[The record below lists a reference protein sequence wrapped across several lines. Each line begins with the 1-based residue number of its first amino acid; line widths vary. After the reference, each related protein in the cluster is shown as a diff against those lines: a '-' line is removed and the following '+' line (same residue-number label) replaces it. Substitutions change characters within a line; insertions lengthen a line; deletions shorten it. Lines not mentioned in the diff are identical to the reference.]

1 MHRGANSHR
10 LSFDNHVLQ
19 VPGGARG
26 ANQLP
31 RFRLTLRHR
40 MLGEPDN
47 SGVAIPHYARRYQ
60 WGTIVA
66 AEYLTIDGVMQ
77 DQHETGAF
85 ADKMNSI
92 PKCVTSR
99 TLKEP
104 AWNATLIEGDV
115 VDEVGKL
122 KSDSEL
128 AAGQPRK
135 ELRLAGTT
143 TGKRVVVLD
152 YERAE

>member
-1 MHRGANSHR
+1 M
-10 LSFDNHVLQ
+10 
-19 VPGGARG
+19 
-26 ANQLP
+26 
-31 RFRLTLRHR
+31 
-40 MLGEPDN
+40 
-47 SGVAIPHYARRYQ
+47 
-60 WGTIVA
+60 GTIVA

-85 ADKMNSI
+85 ADNMNSI

-135 ELRLAGTT
+135 ELRLTRTA

-152 YERAE
+152 YEKAE